1 MKQTVTVTAATLALA
16 IGFTSC
22 SPAGTG
28 PGSMSSGAHA
38 ERTSTPASTP
48 GPWSVEGKSI
58 LFPSADFEPALSTE
72 ELAHGAE
79 MVVLGRVAGAVDGPL
94 VGKAGD
100 DFTDIRLVVLE
111 IAIEKFVQGAPLPT
125 SDGTL
130 YLRIPFPAGA
140 DVFRE
145 TIPDGSA
152 VVVYANEIDETAE
165 GSDAFEIV
173 GGERGAPSDQRL
185 SAISSPQGL
194 AFDTSTADEGHLFW
208 PFTGVRSSA
217 PIARALPGGD
227 QIGYVPAPT
236 PAPDD
241 KD

>member
-1 MKQTVTVTAATLALA
+1 MKHTVIVTAAALTLA

-22 SPAGTG
+22 SPAAG
-28 PGSMSSGAHA
+28 PGAMAPGART
-38 ERTSTPASTP
+38 ESTSTPTSTP
-48 GPWSVEGKSI
+48 GPWSVEGNGI
-58 LFPSADFEPALSTE
+58 LFPTADFEPALSTE
-72 ELAHGAE
+72 ELARGAE
-79 MVVLGRVAGAVDGPL
+79 MVVLGRVAGVVDGPL

-100 DFTDIRLVVLE
+100 DFSDIRLVVLE
-111 IAIEKFVQGAPLPT
+111 IAIEEFAQGAPLPA

-165 GSDAFEIV
+165 GSEAFEIV
-173 GGERGAPSDQRL
+173 GGDRGAPSDQRL
-185 SAISSPQGL
+185 FAISSPQGL
-194 AFDTSTADEGHLFW
+194 VFDTSTAGEGHLFW
-208 PFTGVRSSA
+208 PFTVVRSEA

-236 PAPDD
+236 PAPDE